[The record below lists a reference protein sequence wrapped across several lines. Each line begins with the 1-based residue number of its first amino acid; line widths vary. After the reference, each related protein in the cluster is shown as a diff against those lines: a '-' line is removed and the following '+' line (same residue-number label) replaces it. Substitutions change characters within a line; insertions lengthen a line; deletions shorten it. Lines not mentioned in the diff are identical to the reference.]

1 MTIRFGEFE
10 FDGDAHKVR
19 RDGEELRLEPKAFS
33 LLGILLSRRPAV
45 VPRKELHERLWPHT
59 FVTGTN
65 LAAVVSQLREALG
78 DEAEGGGLIR
88 AVQGF
93 GYAFGA
99 DATDDAE
106 PPGTT
111 DLAPTVV
118 WQGVTFSLGQGEN
131 VLGRVEDGAVLV
143 DEASVSRRHA
153 RIVVDGETATLEDL
167 GSRNGTWL
175 GAKRLTAPASLGDG
189 DSFRLGSALLEF
201 RGPARAGSDRP
212 VADPVSEEV

>member
-10 FDGDAHKVR
+10 FDGDAQKVR
-19 RDGEELRLEPKAFS
+19 RDGEEVRLEPKAFG

-59 FVTGTN
+59 FVTGAN
-65 LAAVVSQLREALG
+65 LGAVVSQLREALG
-78 DEAEGGGLIR
+78 DDDQGGLIR

-93 GYAFGA
+93 GYAFGGEVE
-99 DATDDAE
+99 DDGASVAPE
-106 PPGTT
+106 LG
-111 DLAPTVV
+111 PTVL
-118 WQGVTFSLGQGEN
+118 WEDVTFSLGQGGN
-131 VLGRVEDGAVLV
+131 VLGRVEEGAVFV

-153 RIVVDGETATLEDL
+153 RIVVTGEKATLEDL

-175 GAKRLTAPASLGDG
+175 GTKRLTEPAPLGDG

-201 RGPARAGSDRP
+201 RSPAPPRSAQPVAGSVPDE
-212 VADPVSEEV
+212 A

>member
-1 MTIRFGEFE
+1 MTIRFGAFE
-10 FDGDAHKVR
+10 FDPDAQQVR
-19 RDGEELRLEPKAFS
+19 RDGEKLRLEPKAFN

-59 FVTGTN
+59 FVTGAN
-65 LAAVVSQLREALG
+65 LGAVVSQLREALG
-78 DEAEGGGLIR
+78 DEAEGGLIR
-88 AVQGF
+88 TVQGF

-99 DATDDAE
+99 EAIDDTE
-106 PPGTT
+106 PPRTT
-111 DLAPTVV
+111 SPGPTVV

-131 VLGRVEDGAVLV
+131 LLGRVEDGAVFV

-153 RIVVDGETATLEDL
+153 RIVVTGEQATLEDL

-175 GAKRLTAPASLGDG
+175 GTMRLTAAAALGDG

-201 RGPARAGSDRP
+201 RNPARPRSDRP
-212 VADPVSEEV
+212 VPDSASKQA

>member
-1 MTIRFGEFE
+1 MTIRFGAFE
-10 FDGDAHKVR
+10 FDPDAQQVR
-19 RDGEELRLEPKAFS
+19 RDGEKLRLEPKAFN

-59 FVTGTN
+59 FVTGAN
-65 LAAVVSQLREALG
+65 LGAIVSQLREALD
-78 DEAEGGGLIR
+78 DEAEGGLIQT
-88 AVQGF
+88 VQGF

-99 DATDDAE
+99 EAVDDTE
-106 PPGTT
+106 PPTT
-111 DLAPTVV
+111 TGSGPTVV

-131 VLGRVEDGAVLV
+131 VLGRVEDGAVFV

-153 RIVVDGETATLEDL
+153 RIVVTGERATLEDL

-175 GAKRLTAPASLGDG
+175 GTTRITAPTGLGDG

-201 RGPARAGSDRP
+201 RNPARPRSDRP
-212 VADPVSEEV
+212 VPDPVPKEA

>member
-1 MTIRFGEFE
+1 MTIRFGAFE
-10 FDGDAHKVR
+10 FDPDAQQVR
-19 RDGEELRLEPKAFS
+19 RDGERLRLEPKAFN

-59 FVTGTN
+59 FVTGAN
-65 LAAVVSQLREALG
+65 LGAVVSQLREALG
-78 DEAEGGGLIR
+78 DEAESGLIR
-88 AVQGF
+88 TVQGF

-106 PPGTT
+106 PPPTT
-111 DLAPTVV
+111 APGPTVV
-118 WQGVTFSLGQGEN
+118 WQGVTFSLRQGEN
-131 VLGRVEDGAVLV
+131 VLGRVEDGAVFV

-153 RIVVDGETATLEDL
+153 RIVVKGEQATLEDL

-175 GAKRLTAPASLGDG
+175 GTTRLTAPAALGDG

-201 RGPARAGSDRP
+201 RNPARTGSDRP
-212 VADPVSEEV
+212 VPAPVSKEA

>member
-10 FDGDAHKVR
+10 FDPDAHKVR
-19 RDGEELRLEPKAFS
+19 RDGEEVRLEPKAFS

-59 FVTGTN
+59 FVTGAN

-78 DEAEGGGLIR
+78 DEAEGGLIR
-88 AVQGF
+88 TLQGF
-93 GYAFGA
+93 GYAFGG
-99 DATDDAE
+99 DAIDDAE
-106 PPGTT
+106 PPATT

-118 WQGVTFSLGQGEN
+118 WQAVTFSLGQGQN
-131 VLGRVEDGAVLV
+131 VLGRVEDGAVFV

-153 RIVVDGETATLEDL
+153 RIVVDGEKATLEDL

-175 GAKRLTAPASLGDG
+175 GTRRLTAPAPLGDG
-189 DSFRLGSALLEF
+189 DTFRLGSALLEF
-201 RGPARAGSDRP
+201 RNPARAGSDRP
-212 VADPVSEEV
+212 VPDPVSEEV

>member
-10 FDGDAHKVR
+10 FDGDAQKVR
-19 RDGEELRLEPKAFS
+19 RDGEEVRLEPKAFG

-59 FVTGTN
+59 FVTGAN
-65 LAAVVSQLREALG
+65 LGAVVSQLREALG
-78 DEAEGGGLIR
+78 DEDEGGLIR

-93 GYAFGA
+93 GYAFGGEVQENSA
-99 DATDDAE
+99 SVAPE
-106 PPGTT
+106 LG
-111 DLAPTVV
+111 PTVL
-118 WQGVTFSLGQGEN
+118 WEGVTFSLGQGEN
-131 VLGRVEDGAVLV
+131 VLGRVEEGAVFV

-153 RIVVDGETATLEDL
+153 RIVVTGEKATLEDL

-175 GAKRLTAPASLGDG
+175 GTKRLTEPAPLGDG

-201 RGPARAGSDRP
+201 RHPGRPRSAQPVAGSVPDE
-212 VADPVSEEV
+212 A

>member
-19 RDGEELRLEPKAFS
+19 RDGKELRLEAKAFS

-78 DEAEGGGLIR
+78 DEAEGGLIR
-88 AVQGF
+88 TVQGF
-93 GYAFGA
+93 GYAFGG
-99 DATDDAE
+99 DAIDDAE
-106 PPGTT
+106 PPATT
-111 DLAPTVV
+111 DRTPTVV

-131 VLGRVEDGAVLV
+131 VLGRVEDGAVFV

-153 RIVVDGETATLEDL
+153 RIAVDGEKATLEDL

-175 GAKRLTAPASLGDG
+175 GTKRLTAPAPLGDG
-189 DSFRLGSALLEF
+189 DTFRLGSALLEF
-201 RGPARAGSDRP
+201 RSPAPHRSDRP
-212 VADPVSEEV
+212 AADRVSEEV